1 MRIDSTHS
9 NRRRTRQT
17 RAFNWCAPASAALL
31 ASLFGASPALAQG
44 DSAESASGV
53 SNSRGVVE
61 EVIVTARRR
70 NESLSEVPLSVQA
83 LGAEALE
90 QKQVTSDA
98 DLQVAVPGL
107 TIRQTQGNNSLTY
120 SIRGQ
125 SADTFSG
132 SPSAVVSYL
141 NEVPL
146 TIQGASTFYDLE
158 SIQVLKGPQGT
169 LFGRNTTGGAVLF
182 STAKPSAETEASL
195 KLKAGNYDLLEVEGM
210 VNLPISDQL
219 RVRLAANSISKDGY
233 IENVNT
239 GEDHGDIGRD
249 SARLTVSFMPNDQLD
264 NTLVY
269 GYSRSDGTN
278 TGATYVYSIYT
289 AEDEAKYNRDL
300 NTSSEFIAGSVEEQ
314 RKLGYYKTQHPFGA
328 DHIGEDEV
336 LVNTTTFALN
346 EDVQIKNILGY
357 TAGDTDSEQPALGA
371 EYPTFATRNLA
382 TGKVGN
388 EVKVESY
395 SNELQLS
402 GTAMDGNLDY
412 ITGIYLQQ
420 QRTDTLWPQTYF
432 DGAVNATNNF
442 RIETDTTA
450 FYAQGSYRFS
460 PVLRATAGLRFTE
473 EDVSI
478 EQLAQSDYRGVDG
491 FAQKQD
497 ETFREPSW
505 LLGLEYSIS
514 DSLFAY
520 ANARGSFRSG
530 GFNGSAPPVN
540 AGATGGGNK
549 FEQETVE
556 DIELG
561 LKYEGNIG
569 AMPAR
574 MNVAIYN
581 MWIEDVQR
589 IEFPDPPGD
598 VASIAVTANIPEM
611 EVRGIEFDASIS
623 PLANL
628 DLGIAATYTDAEFTD
643 GETELFG
650 TEYQYGPVANTPEN
664 TLSVYAHSTVYRDGQ
679 GGEVALRAEVYNQSS
694 MYFSNASDSLTP
706 DTELPSY
713 TLVNLRA
720 SWDQVL
726 GSQFSAALFGKNVTD
741 EEYFVG
747 GMPLGASLGHNAAVV
762 GEPATYGVE
771 LSYRF

>member
-1 MRIDSTHS
+1 MDSSHYGKYLSASVAALFALGTAS
-9 NRRRTRQT
+9 V
-17 RAFNWCAPASAALL
+17 ASAQN
-31 ASLFGASPALAQG
+31 GE
-44 DSAESASGV
+44 DSAASTAA
-53 SNSRGVVE
+53 NRTVVE
-61 EVIVTARRR
+61 EVLVTARRR
-70 NESLSEVPLSVQA
+70 SESLAEVPLSVQA
-83 LGAEALE
+83 LSAEALE

-98 DLQVAVPGL
+98 DLQIAVPGL

-146 TIQGASTFYDLE
+146 TVQGASSFYDLE

-195 KLKAGNYDLLEVEGM
+195 KLKAGNYDLREVEGM
-210 VNLPISDQL
+210 INLPVSDTL
-219 RVRLAANSISKDGY
+219 RMRMAVSSISKDGY

-249 SARLTVSFMPNDQLD
+249 SARLSVSFMPNDQLE

-289 AEDEAKYNRDL
+289 ADDEAKYNRDL
-300 NTSSEFIAGSVEEQ
+300 NTSSEFIAGAVEEQ
-314 RKLGYYKTQHPFGA
+314 RQLGYYKTQHPFGA

-336 LVNTTTFALN
+336 LVNTTTF
-346 EDVQIKNILGY
+346 DISDTVQLKNILGY

-382 TGKVGN
+382 TGKAGN

-402 GTAMDGNLDY
+402 GTAMEGKLDY

-450 FYAQGSYRFS
+450 LYAQGSYSIS
-460 PVLRATAGLRFTE
+460 PALTATAGLRFTE

-497 ETFREPSW
+497 ETFSEPSW
-505 LLGLEYSIS
+505 LLGLEYAIS
-514 DSLFAY
+514 DALFAY

-549 FEQETVE
+549 FEKETVE

-561 LKYEGNIG
+561 LKFEGSVAN
-569 AMPAR
+569 MPAR
-574 MNVAIYN
+574 MNLAVYT

-611 EVRGIEFDASIS
+611 EVRGIELDASLS

-628 DLGIAATYTDAEFTD
+628 EVGIAATYTDAEFTD
-643 GETELFG
+643 GKTELFG

-664 TLSVYAHSTVYRDGQ
+664 TVSLYAHSTVYRDNQ
-679 GGEVALRAEVYNQSS
+679 GGEVAVRAELYNQSS

-713 TLVNLRA
+713 TLVNLRV
-720 SWDQVL
+720 SWDRIQ
-726 GSQFSAALFGKNVTD
+726 GTQFSAALFGKNVTD

-771 LSYRF
+771 VSYRL

>member
-1 MRIDSTHS
+1 M
-9 NRRRTRQT
+9 
-17 RAFNWCAPASAALL
+17 
-31 ASLFGASPALAQG
+31 
-44 DSAESASGV
+44 

>member
-1 MRIDSTHS
+1 MSIDSAHS
-9 NRRRTRQT
+9 NHRWTRQT

-31 ASLFGASPALAQG
+31 ASLFGASAALAQ
-44 DSAESASGV
+44 DNTENAAGV
-53 SNSRGVVE
+53 SSSRGVVE

-70 NESLSEVPLSVQA
+70 NESLAEVPLSVQA

-146 TIQGASTFYDLE
+146 TIQGASSFYDLE

-182 STAKPSAETEASL
+182 STAKPSAETEASI
-195 KLKAGNYDLLEVEGM
+195 KLKAGNYDLREVEGM
-210 VNLPISDQL
+210 INLPVSDQL

-300 NTSSEFIAGSVEEQ
+300 NTSSEFIASAVDEQ
-314 RKLGYYKTQHPFGA
+314 RQLGYYKTKHPFGA

-336 LVNTTTFALN
+336 LVNTTTFDLN
-346 EDVQIKNILGY
+346 DDVQIKNILGY

-382 TGKVGN
+382 TGKAGN

-432 DGAVNATNNF
+432 DGSVNATNNF

-549 FEQETVE
+549 FDQETVE

-561 LKYEGNIG
+561 LKFEGDLG
-569 AMPAR
+569 GMPTR

-611 EVRGIEFDASIS
+611 EVRGIEIDASIS

-664 TLSVYAHSTVYRDGQ
+664 TVSVYAHSTVYRDSQ
-679 GGEVALRAEVYNQSS
+679 GGEVALRAEVYHQSS

-771 LSYRF
+771 VSYRF